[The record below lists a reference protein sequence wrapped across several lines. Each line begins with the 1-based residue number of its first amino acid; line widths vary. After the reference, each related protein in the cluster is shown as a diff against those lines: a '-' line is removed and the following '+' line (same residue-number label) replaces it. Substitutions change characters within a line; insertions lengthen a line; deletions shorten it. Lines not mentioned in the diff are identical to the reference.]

1 MNQSSSEYSYHLLP
15 PKTWLVESIV
25 VTLCCC
31 MPLGVVG
38 IINAAKVE
46 TLYNGGRYAEANHAS
61 EEARKWTL
69 IALVVGLVTN
79 FGSLAFNFRHITDS
93 FSAFN
98 AF

>member
-1 MNQSSSEYSYHLLP
+1 MNQSSSEYPYHSLP

-46 TLYNGGRYAEANHAS
+46 TLYNGGRYTEANHAS

-69 IALVVGLVTN
+69 IALVAGLATQL
-79 FGSLAFNFRHITDS
+79 GYGALHITNII
-93 FSAFN
+93 N
-98 AF
+98 AFSNF